1 MEDNYFL
8 HSTNLSLNDNVKKM
22 IEKHGG
28 EGYGILMALMETFA
42 KNGNILSIGTINDLI
57 YNIFTDLVW
66 MHNKEMVK
74 SIIYDF
80 NIFEI
85 ENDYWFS
92 CILLNDK
99 LLEE

>member
-28 EGYGILMALMETFA
+28 EGYGILMALMEIFA
-42 KNGNILSIGTINDLI
+42 KNDNILSLGIINDLI
-57 YNIFTDLVW
+57 CNIFTNLAWVQ
-66 MHNKEMVK
+66 NKEMVK

-85 ENDYWFS
+85 ENGYWFS